1 MSAMREILL
10 HGGMDET
17 FDRSVL
23 FARRMA
29 ESFGARLHVLYTV
42 AEPLSAGWTAEVS
55 AARLPEMHEAMETE
69 ARDRLSR
76 LIPLDDQD
84 RLGVQVV
91 LRTGPAA
98 EELVRYTTEQN
109 VDLAIVQAKSGDR
122 DTGLAHALLEKGR
135 CAVLVLR

>member
-10 HGGMDET
+10 HGGMDEA

-29 ESFGARLHVLYTV
+29 ESFGARLHVMYTIE
-42 AEPLSAGWTAEVS
+42 EPLSAGWTAEVS
-55 AARLPEMHEAMETE
+55 AARLPEVHEAMETE
-69 ARDRLSR
+69 ARDRLAR
-76 LIPLDDQD
+76 LIPLDDQE

-91 LRTGPAA
+91 LRTGPAD
-98 EELVRYTTEQN
+98 EELVRYTTEHA
-109 VDLAIVQAKSGDR
+109 VDLAIVQATSGDR
-122 DTGLAHALLEKGR
+122 DTGYAHALLEKGR